1 MLEISSVPY
10 FLRRPTHE
18 QTKGSVHSRLYRR
31 LPHPTPPHI
40 LAPQHQHRQH
50 QTLMPPVDAP
60 AALEFGEEGAG
71 GLQCDVLGRDAG
83 LGDGLGGVKGAGGGL
98 GEDGECVA
106 GGSVVGS

>member
-40 LAPQHQHRQH
+40 LAPQHHHRQH
-50 QTLMPPVDAP
+50 QTLMPPVHAP
-60 AALEFGEEGAG
+60 SALKLGEEGAG
-71 GLQCDVLGRDAG
+71 SGEGDVFWRDAG
-83 LGDGLGGVKGAGGGL
+83 LGDGLGGVEGAGGGF
-98 GEDGECVA
+98 GEDGEGVA
-106 GGSVVGS
+106 GGSGVGG